1 MIHRDVG
8 YESTPEITA
17 ILVEK
22 IRDDEVLSGAYVAQS
37 GTPAYGTL
45 KAMVAAGDAHPL
57 GERIQIDGSRYF
69 SAVVGMKPNVSG
81 SVRLRVV
88 PREGMRPNADGEAP
102 RMVAARVSELEFDR
116 YRREYSDW
124 QEAWWREVIQ
134 NAVDNG
140 ATVVRCSTEQMDDGQ
155 WKVTCE
161 DNGTGMDENILMNV
175 FLVRG
180 ATSKTEQDLGGFGQA
195 KKLILYTWAF
205 WEITTRD
212 LYVQGQNELHYE
224 HPVKAEQR
232 VNGTR
237 VSVLMPNDSCTTIDR
252 AIAFVS
258 KCHLPRIQFYMN
270 GERISGGKVADGELI
285 KTLGDW
291 GELYFAKGRKRKAD
305 FPGSML
311 VRVPATGGNGELFMF
326 EEQGAVPDDIPG
338 QIILRI
344 VGPSKEILSVSRD
357 NLRGYW
363 RKIEVNQFLQQLAS
377 DKKTTLKKEKPPERI
392 AFTGR
397 GRMTPEVEFE
407 VKERKRRKQAALL
420 ETSGGMVPKGKKAG
434 APPGEQELSTEQ
446 VEVLAEALGN
456 FGSNSD
462 TIDVPGMDEGT
473 QDFLRQSVTP
483 DMAKA
488 MLAKITVKGP
498 EHVENMAQVL
508 AWEPDFYLYS
518 QIEGWKIHKK
528 FYPEHMPSN
537 VRKLAMLWTEMCRFL
552 LMALNC
558 SREFGVGFIFDDGSG
573 SFGGGGTKAAYLP
586 EDPAVGGEWLFINPF
601 DPISQKEK
609 IRGTTSDEDLNDLWA
624 SALHEVTHMVDRI
637 SEHNED
643 FASALTDNV
652 ARTARYYKY
661 VKKLKR
667 TVLDREKEIA
677 AKIAAAR
684 EAEGPKPKV
693 RTVEWP
699 GKDKVAGYVY
709 QDSHG
714 EYFRTPML
722 KKYTGRCVDRGL
734 VTTSDALAWE
744 INAAETTRDPSGRQ
758 WIAVNIRCYPQSW
771 RGSGKS
777 AHLFVTGME
786 PDGAFDLFFVD
797 ASKHPTYTLDERKPN
812 NIFQQNYYSDRE
824 AYKFR
829 IAEGGLYERLM
840 EGGAGIELLQV
851 PKDEAAWA
859 IAYMTD
865 MGTRTAGEQFQKF
878 VDDVTNVAKESV
890 TEEVSAETQNL
901 GFYIESSESGA
912 RFYAKEGSPEVF
924 FEIVG
929 PRTVTRYVTS
939 EKLADV
945 SPYELVPGNDGS
957 FAEQANVLYDRLLQQ
972 GQFLPAGFVMIEV
985 DDLTPDQAEALIRR
999 WESAPTLP
1007 LVPTRSLR

>member
-1 MIHRDVG
+1 MIHGDVDF
-8 YESTPEITA
+8 SSIPEVTA
-17 ILVEK
+17 VLVTE
-22 IRDDEVLSGAYVAQS
+22 IADDEELSGAYVAKT

-45 KAMVAAGDAHPL
+45 KAMIAAGDAFEL
-57 GERIQIDGSRYF
+57 GERIQIDGSRYL
-69 SAVVGMKPNVSG
+69 SAAV
-81 SVRLRVV
+81 
-88 PREGMRPNADGEAP
+88 GMRPNYSGSVKPRVVTRSGMQANSEETP
-102 RMVAARVSELEFDR
+102 RMVAARVSDLEFDR

-140 ATVVRCSTEQMDDGQ
+140 ATVVRCSTEQMEDGQ

-161 DNGTGMDENILMNV
+161 DNGSGMDENILMNV

-180 ATSKTEQDLGGFGQA
+180 ATSKSEQDLGGFGQA

-212 LYVQGQNELHYE
+212 LYVQGQHELHYE
-224 HPVKAEQR
+224 HPVKAEER
-232 VNGTR
+232 ANGTR

-285 KTLGDW
+285 KTLSDW

-338 QIILRI
+338 QVILRI

-363 RKIEVNQFLQQLAS
+363 RKAEVNQFLQKLAA
-377 DKKTTLKKEKPPERI
+377 DKKTVLKKEKPPERI

-397 GRMTPEVEFE
+397 GRMTPEVEFDI
-407 VKERKRRKQAALL
+407 KERKRRKQAALL
-420 ETSGGMVPKGKKAG
+420 ETSGGMVPKGKKSGG
-434 APPGEQELSTEQ
+434 AGEQELSQEQ
-446 VEVLAEALGN
+446 VEALAEALGN

-462 TIDVPGMDEGT
+462 TIDVPGLDAGT
-473 QDFLRQSVTP
+473 QDFLRQGVTP
-483 DMAKA
+483 DMAKT
-488 MLAKITVKGP
+488 MLANITVKGP

-518 QIEGWKIHKK
+518 QIDGWKIHKK

-552 LMALNC
+552 LMVLNC
-558 SREFGVGFIFDDGSG
+558 PREFGVGFIFDDGSG

-601 DPISQKEK
+601 DPINQKEK
-609 IRGTTSDEDLNDLWA
+609 LRGTTSDEDLNDLWA

-643 FASALTDNV
+643 FASALTDNI
-652 ARTARYYKY
+652 ARTSRYYKY

-684 EAEGPKPKV
+684 EAEGPKLKV

-699 GKDKVAGYVY
+699 GRAKVSEYVY
-709 QDSHG
+709 QQPYG
-714 EYFRTPML
+714 EHFRTPLM
-722 KKYTGRCVDRGL
+722 KKHTGSCIDNDM
-734 VTTSDALAWE
+734 VTTSDALAE
-744 INAAETTRDPSGRQ
+744 KFPSAETTRDPSGRQ
-758 WIAVNIRCYPQSW
+758 WIAVNVRCYPQSW
-771 RGSGKS
+771 RGNGKA

-786 PDGAFDLFFVD
+786 PDGSFDLFFVD
-797 ASKHPTYTLDERKPN
+797 ESKHPSYTGYGEERSPSN
-812 NIFQQNYYSDRE
+812 LFSQDYYRKSQ
-824 AYKFR
+824 AYQR
-829 IAEGGLYERLM
+829 LIAAGGLYERLM

-851 PKDEAAWA
+851 PKGEAAL
-859 IAYMTD
+859 
-865 MGTRTAGEQFQKF
+865 
-878 VDDVTNVAKESV
+878 DDVSV
-890 TEEVSAETQNL
+890 PLAL
-901 GFYIESSESGA
+901 D
-912 RFYAKEGSPEVF
+912 PEALA
-924 FEIVG
+924 VG
-929 PRTVTRYVTS
+929 H
-939 EKLADV
+939 
-945 SPYELVPGNDGS
+945 DGS
-957 FAEQANVLYDRLLQQ
+957 
-972 GQFLPAGFVMIEV
+972 
-985 DDLTPDQAEALIRR
+985 
-999 WESAPTLP
+999 
-1007 LVPTRSLR
+1007 